1 MDPKTQREEYPIV
14 RAGGIERESICM
26 HGRVGERERE
36 RERENERDKEHMHA
50 WERERERAKAL
61 WLLFSYAFFFPLGLS
76 YANWA

>member
-36 RERENERDKEHMHA
+36 REGMHA
-50 WERERERAKAL
+50 WERERARPL
-61 WLLFSYAFFFPLGLS
+61 WLLFFYVFFFSLGLS